1 MRTAGRELFRRLNGR
16 VMLKTEV
23 QSQFEQLVSKAVW
36 PEFKARGYRKTGNN
50 FRIYN
55 PDGWGKIV
63 NIQKSAYSDR
73 NEIHF
78 TINTGLYMAK
88 ADTIFAE
95 PRAERFLE
103 PDCLVRTRV
112 GYLNGDNRDSWYELT
127 AQSQSQQIE
136 QQVMHDV
143 IHFILPYLDNIHSVD
158 DIVQQMLRERRPKS
172 RQAIQAVF
180 DYGYTHEASNWVNDE
195 IASTLYR
202 TWRQELEALHK
213 TFNQ

>member
-1 MRTAGRELFRRLNGR
+1 MVERGLFRRLNGR
-16 VMLKTEV
+16 FMLKTEM
-23 QSQFEQLVSKAVW
+23 QSQFEQLVSKVVW
-36 PEFKARGYRKTGNN
+36 PMFKARGYRKTGNN

-73 NEIHF
+73 NEISF
-78 TINTGLYMAK
+78 TINTGLYLAK

-95 PRAERFLE
+95 PRAEKFLE

-112 GYLNGDNRDSWYELT
+112 GYLNGNNRDLWYELT
-127 AQSQSQQIE
+127 VQSQPQQIP

-143 IHFILPYLDNIHSVD
+143 TQYILPYLDNIHSMD

-180 DYGYTHEASNWVNDE
+180 DYGYTREASNWVDDE
-195 IASTLYR
+195 ITTTIYC
-202 TWRQELEALHK
+202 TWRKELETLRK

>member
-1 MRTAGRELFRRLNGR
+1 
-16 VMLKTEV
+16 MLKTEV
-23 QSQFEQLVSKAVW
+23 QSQFEQLVSKPVW
-36 PEFKARGYRKTGNN
+36 SEFKACGYRKTGNN

-73 NEIHF
+73 NEIKF
-78 TINTGLYMAK
+78 AINTGLYLAK

-103 PDCLVRTRV
+103 PDCLIRTRV
-112 GYLNGDNRDSWYELT
+112 GYLNGGNHDSWYELT
-127 AQSQSQQIE
+127 AQSQPQQIQ

-143 IHFILPYLDNIHSVD
+143 TQFILPYLDNIHSVD

-180 DYGYTHEASNWVNDE
+180 DCGYRREASNWVDDE
-195 IASTLYR
+195 IAATIYR
-202 TWRQELEALHK
+202 TWRQELEALRK